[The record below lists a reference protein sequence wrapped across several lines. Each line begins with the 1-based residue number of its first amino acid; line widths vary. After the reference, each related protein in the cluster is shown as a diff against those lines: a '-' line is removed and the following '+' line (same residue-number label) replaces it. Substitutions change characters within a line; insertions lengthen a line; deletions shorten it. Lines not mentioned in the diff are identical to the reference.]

1 VTEPLL
7 IASHLSRTFASGG
20 RHVQALDDV
29 SLAIDPGETLGLVG
43 GSGCGKSTLA
53 RVLTRLVPPESGSI
67 AFLGDDWLALGA
79 GRLRAARRHLQMV
92 FQDPLAAFNPR
103 ATVGGVIA
111 DALRIH
117 AVVPKAERPAEIARL
132 IERVG
137 LPSGL
142 MERSIRDI
150 SGGQRQRVAIAR
162 AIAVRPR
169 LIILDEAV
177 SALDVSVRGRIL
189 ELLVG
194 LQRETGVGYL
204 FISHDLAVVRAVSH
218 RIAVM
223 DAGRIVEQGPAAG
236 VLAAPSSDT
245 LIELI
250 GAVPRLTGIIRP
262 ERSEDRQDDAH

>member
-1 VTEPLL
+1 MTEPLL
-7 IASHLSRTFASGG
+7 VARDLSRTFASGG
-20 RHVQALDDV
+20 RRVAALDRV
-29 SLAIDPGETLGLVG
+29 SLTIAPGETLGLVG

-53 RVLTRLVPPESGSI
+53 RVLTRLLPPESGSI
-67 AFLGDDWLALGA
+67 AFMGDDWLALQG
-79 GRLRAARRHLQMV
+79 GRLRAARRHMQMV

-117 AVVPKAERPAEIARL
+117 AVVGKAERPAEIARL
-132 IERVG
+132 IDRVG
-137 LPSGL
+137 LPADL
-142 MERSIRDI
+142 AERSIRDI

-169 LIILDEAV
+169 LVILDEAV

-189 ELLVG
+189 ELLVD
-194 LQRETGVGYL
+194 LQRESGVGYL

-223 DAGRIVEQGPAAG
+223 AAGRIVEEGPAAR
-236 VLAAPSSDT
+236 VISAPSSAP

-250 GAVPRLTGIIRP
+250 GAVPRLMGKP
-262 ERSEDRQDDAH
+262 QA